1 MNLNIDAAKQNTY
14 DAIVVGTGISGGWA
28 AKELTEKGLKT
39 LVLERGRDVK
49 HVVDYPTMTKDPW
62 QLPHGGK
69 LSAEELK
76 LYPVQSRTNW
86 LEQSHKHWWVKDLEN
101 PYTEIKPFDWIRGYH
116 VGGRSITWGKQS
128 YRLSDMDFEANS
140 KDGHGVDWP
149 IRYKDISPW
158 YDHVESFIG
167 VSGQAEGLAHLPDGK
182 FLPAM
187 ELNCVEEVFR
197 DKVAEKFNGRKVTI
211 GRVAHVT
218 APLAHDPSRGVC
230 QSRNLCNRGCPY
242 GAYFSS
248 NASTLP
254 AAMKTGNMTLRPYS
268 IVHSIIYDEKKGK
281 AVGVKVLDGETKEEI
296 DFFANI
302 IFLNA
307 STLGSTFILLN
318 STSNR
323 FPNGMGNASDQLGRN
338 LMDHQYRAGAEGDV
352 EGFEDKYYIG
362 RRPNGIYIPRFRN
375 IGKEKRTDY
384 IRGFGYQGDGS
395 REGWERGV
403 AELSFG
409 AELKEALT
417 TPGGWRFG
425 ITGFGEC
432 LPYSDNRVTL
442 NKDKKDVYGLS
453 TLNVDAEWKENEKIM
468 RKDMKEA
475 AAEMLEAA
483 GFKNVKMY
491 DGANNIGLGIH
502 EMGTARMGVNPKTS
516 VLNKWNQVHEAPNV
530 FVTDGAAMASSAC
543 QNPSLTY
550 MALTAR
556 AADHAVSE
564 LKKGNLK

>member
-62 QLPHGGK
+62 QLPHGDK

-86 LEQSHKHWWVKDLEN
+86 LEQSHKHWWVNDLEN
-101 PYTEIKPFDWIRGYH
+101 PYTEVKPFDWIRGYH

-149 IRYKDISPW
+149 IRYKDLSPW
-158 YDHVESFIG
+158 YDHVESYIG

-268 IVHSIIYDEKKGK
+268 IVHSIIYDEKKGR

-318 STSNR
+318 STSSR

-352 EGFEDKYYIG
+352 EGFDDKYYIG

-375 IGKEKRTDY
+375 IGKEKRSDY

-409 AELKEALT
+409 ADLKEALT

-442 NKDKKDVYGLS
+442 NKEKKDIYGLS

-530 FVTDGAAMASSAC
+530 FVTDGAAMTSSAC

>member
-1 MNLNIDAAKQNTY
+1 MNLNVDAEKQNTY

-62 QLPHGGK
+62 QLPHADR
-69 LSAEELK
+69 LSDEELK

-86 LEQSHKHWWVKDLEN
+86 VTQSNKHWWVKDNEN
-101 PYTEIKPFDWIRGYH
+101 PYTEVKPFDWIRGYH
-116 VGGRSITWGKQS
+116 VGGRSIMWGKQS

-158 YDHVESFIG
+158 YDYVESYIG
-167 VSGQAEGLAHLPDGK
+167 VSGKAEGLAHLPDGK

-187 ELNCVEEVFR
+187 EFNCVEEVFR
-197 DKVAEKFNGRKVTI
+197 DKIAEKFSGRKVTI

-230 QSRNLCNRGCPY
+230 QSRNLCGRGCPY

-268 IVHSIIYDEKKGK
+268 IVHSVIYDEKKGK
-281 AVGVKVLDGETKEEI
+281 AVGVKVLDAETKEEI
-296 DFFANI
+296 DFFANV

-338 LMDHQYRAGAEGDV
+338 LMDHQYRAGAECDV
-352 EGFEDKYYIG
+352 EGFDDKYYIG

-384 IRGFGYQGDGS
+384 VRGFGYQGGGS

-409 AELKEALT
+409 ADLKEALT
-417 TPGGWRFG
+417 TPGGWRLG

-432 LPYSDNRVTL
+432 LPYADNRVTL

-453 TLNVDAEWKENEKIM
+453 TLSVDAEWKENEKIM

-475 AAEMLEAA
+475 AAEMLEAS
-483 GFKNVKMY
+483 GFKNVRMY

-516 VLNKWNQVHEAPNV
+516 VLNKWNQVHEVPNV

>member
-62 QLPHGGK
+62 QLPHGDK

-86 LEQSHKHWWVKDLEN
+86 LEQSHKHWWVNDLEN
-101 PYTEIKPFDWIRGYH
+101 PYTEVKPFDWIRGYH

-149 IRYKDISPW
+149 IRYKDLSPW
-158 YDHVESFIG
+158 YDHVESYIG
-167 VSGQAEGLAHLPDGK
+167 VSGQAEGLAQLPDGK

-197 DKVAEKFNGRKVTI
+197 DKVAEKFKGRKVTI

-218 APLAHDPSRGVC
+218 APLAHDLSRGVC
-230 QSRNLCNRGCPY
+230 QSRNLCKRGCPY

-254 AAMKTGNMTLRPYS
+254 AAMKTGNMTLRPFS

-352 EGFEDKYYIG
+352 EGFDDKYYIG

-375 IGKEKRTDY
+375 IGKEKRSDY

-409 AELKEALT
+409 ADLKEALT

-432 LPYSDNRVTL
+432 LPYSDNRITL
-442 NKDKKDVYGLS
+442 NKDKKDIYGLS

-530 FVTDGAAMASSAC
+530 FVTDGAAMTSSAC

>member
-1 MNLNIDAAKQNTY
+1 MNLNIDAEKQNTY

-62 QLPHGGK
+62 QLPHADR
-69 LSAEELK
+69 LSDEELK

-86 LEQSHKHWWVKDLEN
+86 VNQSNKHWWVKDHEN
-101 PYTEIKPFDWIRGYH
+101 PYTEVKPFDWIRGYH

-158 YDHVESFIG
+158 YDYVESYIG
-167 VSGQAEGLAHLPDGK
+167 VSGTAEGLAHLPDGK

-197 DKVAEKFNGRKVTI
+197 DKVAEKFSGRKVTI

-230 QSRNLCNRGCPY
+230 QSRNLCGRGCPY

-268 IVHSIIYDEKKGK
+268 IVHSVIYDEKKGK
-281 AVGVKVLDGETKEEI
+281 AVGVKVLDSETKEEI
-296 DFFANI
+296 DFFANV

-338 LMDHQYRAGAEGDV
+338 LMDHQYRAGAECDV
-352 EGFEDKYYIG
+352 EGFDDKYYIG

-384 IRGFGYQGDGS
+384 VRGFGYQGGGS

-409 AELKEALT
+409 ADLKEALT
-417 TPGGWRFG
+417 TPGGWRLG

-432 LPYSDNRVTL
+432 LPYADNRVTL

-453 TLNVDAEWKENEKIM
+453 TLSVDAEWKENEKIM

-483 GFKNVKMY
+483 GFKNVKTY

-502 EMGTARMGVNPKTS
+502 EMGTARMGANLKTS

>member
-1 MNLNIDAAKQNTY
+1 MNLNLDAEKKNTY

-62 QLPHGGK
+62 QLPHADR
-69 LSAEELK
+69 LSEEEVK

-86 LEQSHKHWWVKDLEN
+86 INQSNKHWWVKDLEN
-101 PYTEIKPFDWIRGYH
+101 PYTEVKPFDWIRGYH

-128 YRLSDMDFEANS
+128 YRLSAMDFEANS

-149 IRYKDISPW
+149 IRYKDLSPW
-158 YDHVESFIG
+158 YDYVESYIG
-167 VSGQAEGLAHLPDGK
+167 VSGRAEGLAHLPDGK
-182 FLPAM
+182 FLPPM
-187 ELNCVEEVFR
+187 EFNCVEEVFR
-197 DKVAEKFNGRKVTI
+197 DKVAEKFGGRNVTI

-230 QSRNLCNRGCPY
+230 QSRNLCGRGCPY

-268 IVHSIIYDEKKGK
+268 IVHSVIYDEKKGK
-281 AVGVKVLDGETKEEI
+281 AIGVKVLDGETKEEI

-352 EGFEDKYYIG
+352 EGFEDKYYVG

-384 IRGFGYQGDGS
+384 VRGFGYQGGGS
-395 REGWERGV
+395 REGWMRGV
-403 AELSFG
+403 AELAFG
-409 AELKEALT
+409 ADLKEALT
-417 TPGGWRFG
+417 APGGWQFG

-432 LPYSDNRVTL
+432 LPYADNRVTL
-442 NKDKKDVYGLS
+442 NKDKKDIYGLS
-453 TLNVDAEWKENEKIM
+453 TLSIDAEWKENEKVM
-468 RKDMKEA
+468 RKDMKDA
-475 AAEMLEAA
+475 AAEMLEAS
-483 GFKNVKMY
+483 GFKNVKTY
-491 DGANNIGLGIH
+491 DGADNIGLGIH
-502 EMGTARMGVNPKTS
+502 EMGTARMGRDPKTS
-516 VLNKWNQVHEAPNV
+516 VLNKWNQVHEVPNV

-550 MALTAR
+550 MAMTAR
-556 AADHAVSE
+556 AVDHAVNE